1 MPGDESLDGSV
12 SAGWKSVDEIVSHV
26 KRALPWIG
34 DQVEKG
40 MNRDWSERESA
51 RVGEVLRA
59 VVSDL
64 ENCSSEL
71 TELYV
76 KTPDFQKIL
85 ERTLVLTAGERNEE
99 RLRLYRAFIFDT
111 ISSPCDPFEKQLQFL
126 QMLKELRLDQ
136 MRLLKAIVASDT
148 VAHHSASPLQILQ
161 GRLPDILSDRIEGLI
176 TQMNELGI
184 IQTGDW
190 KKANTSGHRLL
201 EGSLTAL
208 GQRLLRYM
216 GRKI

>member
-1 MPGDESLDGSV
+1 MPGNESLDASV

-26 KRALPWIG
+26 KRAIPWIG
-34 DQVEKG
+34 DQVEQA
-40 MNRDWSERESA
+40 MNRDWSEREA
-51 RVGEVLRA
+51 VRVGEILRA

-85 ERTLVLTAGERNEE
+85 VRTLLHVAGERNEE
-99 RLRLYRAFIFDT
+99 RLKLYRAFLSDT
-111 ISSPCDPFEKQLQFL
+111 ISSPCDPFDKQLQFL

-148 VAHHSASPLQILQ
+148 VAHQSASPIQILQ
-161 GRLPDILSDRIEGLI
+161 KRLPDIHPDRIEGLVA
-176 TQMNELGI
+176 QMNELGI
-184 IQTGDW
+184 IQTGNW
-190 KKANTSGHRLL
+190 KTANTS
-201 EGSLTAL
+201 ESLTAL

-216 GRKI
+216 GRKV